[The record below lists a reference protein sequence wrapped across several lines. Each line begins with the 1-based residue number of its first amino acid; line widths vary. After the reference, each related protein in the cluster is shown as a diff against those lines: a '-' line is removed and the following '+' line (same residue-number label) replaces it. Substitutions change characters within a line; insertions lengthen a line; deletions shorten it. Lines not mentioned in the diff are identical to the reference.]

1 MQSPV
6 ELFRSMREQAADAG
20 LDVVRVKVR
29 DPYGQEAHLDV
40 STSGTEPERI
50 GRFTAMT
57 TATPGGRHLEIGIG
71 VTVAVPAGLSS
82 EDADDI
88 LAHIGDL
95 VDGRV
100 TDELA
105 KLRSDAGSASSITH
119 LTEEDYHDSLLDD
132 VASATESILMAS
144 PWTGRRMESLMKPL
158 CEAVARGATVTLL
171 IKPEHA
177 GWTWAQ
183 RDLWK
188 PLRDCGVEVVERHD
202 SMHEKFV
209 VIDDNITYQGS
220 LNPGSHKDT
229 TESSLRLEGP
239 GPARVIRDLYHP
251 ASGSPAAAKEVRT
264 TRPIGTARIE
274 LPDGANFSGG
284 AWTEGLRWESRDPGG
299 PYTPPDEV
307 FDV

>member
-1 MQSPV
+1 MLSPV

-20 LDVVRVKVR
+20 LNVVRVEVR
-29 DPYGQEAHLDV
+29 DPYGQEAYLDV
-40 STSGTEPERI
+40 AISGSEQERL

-71 VTVAVPAGLSS
+71 VTVAAPAGLSP
-82 EDADDI
+82 EDADNI
-88 LAHIGDL
+88 LARIGDL

-100 TDELA
+100 TEELA

-119 LTEEDYHDSLLDD
+119 LTEDDYYNSLLDD
-132 VASATESILMAS
+132 VASATQSILMAS

-171 IKPEHA
+171 IKPEQ
-177 GWTWAQ
+177 GRWPWAH

-188 PLRDCGVEVVERHD
+188 PLTDRGVEVIERHD

-264 TRPIGTARIE
+264 TRPIGTAKIA
-274 LPDGANFSGG
+274 LPNGSNVSGG
-284 AWTEGLRWESRDPGG
+284 VLIEGVRWESRDPDD
-299 PYTPPDEV
+299 PYMPPDEV